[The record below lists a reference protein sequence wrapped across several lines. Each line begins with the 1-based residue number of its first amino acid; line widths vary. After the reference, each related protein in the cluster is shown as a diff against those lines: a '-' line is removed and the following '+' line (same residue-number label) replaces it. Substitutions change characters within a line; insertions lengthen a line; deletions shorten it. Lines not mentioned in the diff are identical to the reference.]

1 MADTDSSKPNDSLS
15 GWVTALQGQLHAGKA
30 GPAEWAGATLRLL
43 MLDVAR
49 KQVAT
54 EVAFEDALVA
64 RWRRLGL
71 LQGTVPQEVATPA
84 APSDGSGG
92 LLSAAQ
98 AIRKVPA
105 PTKRPWWQWA
115 TLPVLVGV
123 AALLLWPSRALFGPP
138 AGVPADD
145 AAVMRGTEGPQVIV
159 SDRPNELA
167 TQVEAALR
175 KRQFIFRRVALAASA
190 VQLQA
195 KLPAAIDPALAAE
208 LSALGVQVPA
218 HGRLDVVIRRGP

>member
-1 MADTDSSKPNDSLS
+1 
-15 GWVTALQGQLHAGKA
+15 LQGQLQAGKA

-71 LQGTVPQEVATPA
+71 LQGTGPQEVATPA
-84 APSDGSGG
+84 ARAGSSGG
-92 LLSAAQ
+92 LLSGAQ
-98 AIRKVPA
+98 AVRKVPQ

-145 AAVMRGTEGPQVIV
+145 AAVMRGTERPQVIL
-159 SDRPNELA
+159 SNQPNELV
-167 TQVEAALR
+167 TQVDAALS
-175 KRQFIFRRVALAASA
+175 KRNIVVRRVELAASA

-195 KLPAAIDPALAAE
+195 KLPAAVDPELAVE
-208 LSALGVQVPA
+208 LTALGVRLPA